1 MITDFQATLASAQ
14 AVTTTAPT
22 TNAYDTGSVYD
33 SNRGEVFGVLFTVDV
48 AADFTTGDETYSF
61 SVETDNDSAFG
72 SATVLS
78 SKAVLTPLL
87 TAGDKVWLPVGLGV
101 EQYVRGRVTTA
112 GTTPT
117 ITITAEWK
125 PACDVA
131 TETSNLPTG
140 YSIT

>member
-1 MITDFQATLASAQ
+1 MITDYEATLSNAQ
-14 AVTTTAPT
+14 AITTTAAT
-22 TNAYDTGSVYD
+22 TNSYNTGSTYD

-48 AADFTTGDETYSF
+48 AADFTTGDETYAF

-72 SATVLS
+72 SATVLL
-78 SKAVLTPLL
+78 SKSVLTTAL
-87 TAGDKVWLPVGLGV
+87 TVGDKVWLPCGLGV
-101 EQYVRGRVTTA
+101 EQYVRGKVTTA

-117 ITITAEWK
+117 ITVTAEWK

-131 TETSNLPTG
+131 TETSDLPVG

>member
-1 MITDFQATLASAQ
+1 MITDFQTTLASTQ

-22 TNAYDTGSVYD
+22 TDAYDTGSVYD

-87 TAGDKVWLPVGLGV
+87 TAGDKVWLP
-101 EQYVRGRVTTA
+101 
-112 GTTPT
+112 
-117 ITITAEWK
+117 
-125 PACDVA
+125 
-131 TETSNLPTG
+131 TG